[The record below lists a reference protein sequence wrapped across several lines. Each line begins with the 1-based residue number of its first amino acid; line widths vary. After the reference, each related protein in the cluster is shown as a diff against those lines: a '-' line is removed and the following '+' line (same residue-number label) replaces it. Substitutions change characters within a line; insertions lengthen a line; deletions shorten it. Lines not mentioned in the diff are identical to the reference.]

1 LEGVRR
7 NASLFILFRIGF
19 GTRFYYPVFSVLFL
33 DLGLSLEQFAI
44 LNSIW
49 AASIV
54 SLEVPS
60 GTWAD
65 RHGRKPFLVLA
76 GILMILEML
85 TFVFAPA
92 GRADSLFLVLCA
104 NRILSGMGE
113 AFASGADEALAYE
126 SMIETGQA
134 GEWPRILARLM
145 RWQSASMFGAMLI
158 GAAAYD
164 SALLNAALHF
174 LGWHG
179 ASLTPKGV
187 IRFPVYLTLPSAF
200 VTLAAACRM
209 VEPKRPS
216 QPGLAPAAGS
226 TWARIVDSGRW
237 ILTQPF
243 VLAVIL
249 GGLCLDSVSRLF
261 MTMTSN
267 YLRLIGIPARYFG
280 LILSSLM
287 LMGMFAAPWAKWLAA
302 RRTPGFNFLL
312 LAATAWLTL
321 LGLGGS
327 FPLVGILFVFP
338 LGLIMQFVQFF
349 LSHYLNASVESS
361 RRSTVLSFKGSALN
375 AGYGVVGLLYA
386 GLSSHLAGGPHHLTK
401 DQVFSRSLLYL
412 PWYFLATALLVS
424 CLGLRASRRD
434 KEL

>member
-1 LEGVRR
+1 M
-7 NASLFILFRIGF
+7 FRVGF
-19 GTRFYYPVFSVLFL
+19 NTRFYYPVFSVLFL
-33 DLGLSLEQFAI
+33 DLGLNLEQFSI
-44 LNSIW
+44 LNSLW

-65 RHGRKPFLVLA
+65 RFGRKPFLVMA

-85 TFVFAPA
+85 TFIFAPA
-92 GRADSLFLVLCA
+92 GRVNLLFPVLCV
-104 NRILSGMGE
+104 NRILSGAGE

-134 GEWPRILARLM
+134 GAWPQVLARLM
-145 RWQSASMFGAMLI
+145 RWQSVSMFAAMLI

-164 SALLNAALHF
+164 SALLNSALHLF
-174 LGWHG
+174 GWHG
-179 ASLTPKGV
+179 ELTPKDV
-187 IRFPVYLTLPSAF
+187 IRFPVYLTLASAF
-200 VTLAAACRM
+200 VTLAAACSM
-209 VEPKRPS
+209 AEPKRS
-216 QPGLAPAAGS
+216 FHSTASS

-249 GGLCLDSVSRLF
+249 GGLSLDSVSRLF

-280 LILSSLM
+280 FILSSLM
-287 LMGMFAAPWAKWLAA
+287 LIGMFAAPWAKWLAA
-302 RRTPGFNFLL
+302 RRSPGFNFLL
-312 LAATAWLTL
+312 LAAVVWLAL

-327 FPLVGILFVFP
+327 FHLVGMLFLFP
-338 LGLIMQFVQFF
+338 LGLVMQFEQFF

-375 AGYGVVGLLYA
+375 AGYGIVGLLYA
-386 GLSSHLAGGPHHLTK
+386 GLSSHLAGGQHHLAK
-401 DQVFSRSLLYL
+401 DQVFARSLLYL
-412 PWYFLATALLVS
+412 PWYFLATAAAVS
-424 CLGLRASRRD
+424 WLGSRARNTPAYRAGTESS
-434 KEL
+434 